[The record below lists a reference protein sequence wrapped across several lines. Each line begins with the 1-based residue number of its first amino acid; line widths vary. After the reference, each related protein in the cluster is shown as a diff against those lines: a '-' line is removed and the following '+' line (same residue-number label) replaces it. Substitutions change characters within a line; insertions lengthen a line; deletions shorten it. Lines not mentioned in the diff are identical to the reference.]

1 MIPTV
6 KRNESFC
13 YLGRYYN
20 FAMDNS
26 DHKRLL
32 FEETED
38 ILEKID
44 RLSLHPKFKLPLYMK
59 YLLPKISWHLTIADI
74 DKTCVRQTLDMMCHN
89 KFRAWLEIPPCGT
102 LDILLLAKSKFGLN
116 VNDISAKLTQYEVV
130 LRNKLKNS
138 SSPDIRQVYKASTNV
153 QYNRYLQPKEVIQ
166 EIRAEKVHHSSLIF
180 AKFNYK
186 IAWQ

>member
-6 KRNESFC
+6 KRNERFC

-26 DHKRLL
+26 DHKGLL
-32 FEETED
+32 FEETEE
-38 ILEKID
+38 ILGKID
-44 RLSLHPKFKLPLYMK
+44 RLALHPKFKLQLYMK

-74 DKTCVRQTLDMMCHN
+74 DKTWVRQTLDMMCHN

-116 VNDISAKLTQYEVV
+116 IIDISVKFTQYQVV
-130 LRNKLKNS
+130 LRSKLKNQVHLTFGQCTRPVVQILMFSTIVFS
-138 SSPDIRQVYKASTNV
+138 SRKKLFKKSWQKK
-153 QYNRYLQPKEVIQ
+153 LQTSHI
-166 EIRAEKVHHSSLIF
+166 I
-180 AKFNYK
+180 
-186 IAWQ
+186 

>member
-32 FEETED
+32 FVETEE
-38 ILEKID
+38 ILETID
-44 RLSLHPKFKLPLYMK
+44 RLALHPTFKLQLYMK

-74 DKTCVRQTLDMMCHN
+74 DKTWVRQTLDMMCHN

-116 VNDISAKLTQYEVV
+116 IIDISAKFTQCQVV
-130 LRNKLKNS
+130 LRSKLKNS
-138 SSPDIRQVYKASTNV
+138 SSPDIRQVYKASIV
-153 QYNRYLQPKEVIQ
+153 QILMFSTIVISSRRKLFKKSGHKRLQTSHI
-166 EIRAEKVHHSSLIF
+166 I
-180 AKFNYK
+180 
-186 IAWQ
+186 